1 MGGGGVD
8 LSIDVESLHVVLE
21 GLSGVVALLRR
32 VNGVRVLLQA
42 VEVGDLRLP
51 GVCDILDK
59 QLNKIAKNCME
70 ERSAWNLLGH
80 SLLLNVSKTQRF
92 RWVESLERQVGDA
105 AETRLGGGGTVCVM
119 TEQLFP
125 C

>member
-1 MGGGGVD
+1 MV
-8 LSIDVESLHVVLE
+8 LSHSSAVLMV
-21 GLSGVVALLRR
+21 SGSSCRLWKW
-32 VNGVRVLLQA
+32 
-42 VEVGDLRLP
+42 GDLRLP